1 VRSDHQASCRFLYA
15 WQRAANC
22 FIGGE
27 QLMYRYTRQMSCAPA
42 LLLALAVGPG
52 APTAE
57 AQGGTQASREA
68 QALEEIVVT
77 ARKRE
82 ESVRDIP
89 TSIDAFSG
97 ARLESL
103 GYNNVEAIV
112 KLSPGVS
119 FEAGFTPSSTSII
132 VRGITNDSRGVGP
145 RTVGRFYD
153 NVPLTNPSIMG
164 VEPDL
169 DTFDMRT
176 VEVLKGPQGTL
187 FGGSALAGAI
197 RYQPNAPELGAWQG
211 AASAGIGWVASS
223 SDNNTDYALMVNAPL
238 SDSFAVRF
246 AGSVRNFAGYIDDTR
261 SGEEDINSF
270 RAKQGRVMAKW
281 QPNESLSLEAS
292 YLKYEGDLGAFNWI
306 EGIEPVRERTK
317 RSVDDFE
324 LSNVDMLGFR
334 GSWDSGAFS
343 TVFEANSLE
352 KERDQTND
360 VTIFVGLFGTG
371 ITVGQNFLEATDQD
385 SYELRV
391 VSNEPSAGDGLF
403 GNWQYTAGLFFLDSE
418 QTRPV
423 VITLNFPTA
432 TNQQGGGAVVS
443 AEEKAVFFDLT
454 RTFGEGFELNLG
466 GRYFSQ
472 VTEGGTFV
480 DFAFSSA
487 NPGGLPDNISF
498 VPKTNGFSR
507 LKEDGFNPKAAIRW
521 FASPNVTAIASYAK
535 GFRFGGING
544 DKLVLENAIFQTNV
558 DIPFTFGSDEIDNW
572 ELGLRTSWLD
582 GRVTADGTLFLVDWK
597 NLQVLQR
604 AGVFAFTDNVG
615 GAEVKGVE
623 FALNALLS
631 DSWSMLLNA
640 SYQNAKTSEDFQS
653 GEFGF
658 VPSGTVLPNAPKWTG
673 AAQLR
678 YQGAVGSTDVDGS
691 LTYAFRSSSSNN
703 LINSIPLDA
712 YGTLDFSVGV
722 QLPAFRL
729 KPRLS
734 LVARNLTD
742 ERAAIFGFKL
752 AGRDPVISINQPR
765 QIGLK
770 LDVVF

>member
-1 VRSDHQASCRFLYA
+1 
-15 WQRAANC
+15 
-22 FIGGE
+22 
-27 QLMYRYTRQMSCAPA
+27 MYRYTRQSSCASA
-42 LLLALAVGPG
+42 VLLALAAGAGP
-52 APTAE
+52 ATAD
-57 AQGGTQASREA
+57 AQDGVQTAKVTP
-68 QALEEIVVT
+68 ALEEIVVT

-82 ESVRDIP
+82 ESIRDIP
-89 TSIDAFSG
+89 TSIDAFTG
-97 ARLESL
+97 GRLDSL

-197 RYQPNAPELGAWQG
+197 RYQPNEPEIGAFRG
-211 AASAGIGWVASS
+211 AASAGVGWVASS
-223 SDNNTDYALMVNAPL
+223 SDTNSDYALMLNVPVA
-238 SDSFAVRF
+238 DTFAFRL
-246 AGSVRNFAGYIDDTR
+246 AGSVRDFAGYIDDVR
-261 SGEEDINSF
+261 SGEKDINSY
-270 RAKQGRVMAKW
+270 RAKQGRAMAKW
-281 QPNESLSLEAS
+281 QPTDAFALDAT
-292 YLKYEGDLGAFNWI
+292 YLKYEGNLGAFNWI
-306 EGIEPVRERTK
+306 EGTEPVRERTK
-317 RSVDDFE
+317 RSLDDYEFSDVD
-324 LSNVDMLGFR
+324 LISLR
-334 GSWDSGAFS
+334 GTWDVGAFS
-343 TVFEANSLE
+343 TILEASRLE

-385 SYELRV
+385 TYELRI
-391 VSNEPSAGDGLF
+391 VSNEPSAGGGLF
-403 GNWQYTAGLFFLDSE
+403 GGWQYTAGLFYMESD

-423 VITLNFPTA
+423 IITLNFPA
-432 TNQQGGGAVVS
+432 FTNKQGGGAIVS
-443 AEEKAVFFDLT
+443 AEEKAAYFDLT
-454 RTFGEGFELNLG
+454 RTFDAGFELNFG

-472 VTEGGTFV
+472 VTEGGIFR
-480 DFAFSSA
+480 DFAYSSA
-487 NPGGLPDNISF
+487 SPGGLPDEIVF
-498 VPKTNGFSR
+498 IPKTDGFSR

-544 DKLVLENAIFQTNV
+544 DKLALEDAIFQTDV
-558 DIPFTFGSDEIDNW
+558 EIPFTFGSDEIDNW

-582 GRVTADGTLFLVDWK
+582 GRLTADATLFFIDWK

-623 FALNALLS
+623 FAFNALLT
-631 DSWSMLLNA
+631 DNWSVALNA
-640 SYQNAKTSEDFQS
+640 SYQDAKTSEDFQS

-658 VPSGTVLPNAPKWTG
+658 VPSGTALPNSPKWTG

-678 YQGAVGSTDVDGS
+678 YQRPVGSTTFDGTA
-691 LTYAFRSSSSNN
+691 TYAYRDSSSNN
-703 LINSIPLDA
+703 LIRSIPLEA
-712 YGTLDFSVGV
+712 YGSLDVAASVEFTEVRFS
-722 QLPAFRL
+722 
-729 KPRLS
+729 PRLS
-734 LVARNLTD
+734 LVGKNLTD
-742 ERAAIFGFKL
+742 EKAAIFGFQL

-770 LDVVF
+770 LDLFF